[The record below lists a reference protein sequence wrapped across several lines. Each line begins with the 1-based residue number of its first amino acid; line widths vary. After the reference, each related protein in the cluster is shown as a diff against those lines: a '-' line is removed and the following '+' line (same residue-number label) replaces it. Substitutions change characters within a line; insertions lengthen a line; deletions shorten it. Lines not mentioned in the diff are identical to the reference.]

1 MALIDWS
8 EPIFH
13 DNSITP
19 LQIIRSPE
27 KIEKTKNAGNLI
39 EHTTFD
45 GTGMGMFPIGETTTI
60 LYTASDESG
69 NNSTCKLD
77 ITVQGNIVAVQHLSH
92 PTLYTWRKKWHII

>member
-27 KIEKTKNAGNLI
+27 RIEQTKNTGNLFD
-39 EHTTFD
+39 HTTDD
-45 GTGMGMFPIGETTTI
+45 GTGMGMFPIGETTMI
-60 LYTASDESG
+60 SYTASDQSG

-77 ITVQGNIVAVQHLSH
+77 ITVQGNIVALWHLSYSIR
-92 PTLYTWRKKWHII
+92 YT